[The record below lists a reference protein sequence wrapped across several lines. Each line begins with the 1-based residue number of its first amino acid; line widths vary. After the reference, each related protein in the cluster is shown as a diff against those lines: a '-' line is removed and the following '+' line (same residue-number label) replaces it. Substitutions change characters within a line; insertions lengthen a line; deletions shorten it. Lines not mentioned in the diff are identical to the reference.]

1 MNCPHCGK
9 IVIVKLVK
17 DDGKDMKPA
26 TNGIGNSLGEI
37 LSAIDDDRLTGAS
50 INFVAET
57 RERYAKYK
65 DNTKMSEKQ
74 LAWLRKLAYG
84 ETEEEWS

>member
-9 IVIVKLVK
+9 VVIVKLTK
-17 DDGKDMKPA
+17 DDGKEMPRPASNGGNGLGDM
-26 TNGIGNSLGEI
+26 LQ
-37 LSAIDDDRLTGAS
+37 AIDDSRLTGAS
-50 INFVAET
+50 VKFVEET

-84 ETEEEWS
+84 EAEEEWS